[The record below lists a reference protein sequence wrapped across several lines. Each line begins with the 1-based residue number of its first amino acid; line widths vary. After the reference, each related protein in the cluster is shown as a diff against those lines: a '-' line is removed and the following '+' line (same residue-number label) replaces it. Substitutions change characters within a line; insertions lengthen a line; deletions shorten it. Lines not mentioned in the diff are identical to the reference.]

1 MTNEERE
8 LAVKV
13 AKEMV
18 SDAMSQLADDTMGF
32 SEMLWDERPE
42 GIEDETFEEMLTV
55 FDEVVAE
62 AREILGV

>member
-1 MTNEERE
+1 VTNEERE

>member
-1 MTNEERE
+1 VTNEERE
-8 LAVKV
+8 LAVKM

>member
-1 MTNEERE
+1 VTNEERE

-18 SDAMSQLADDTMGF
+18 SDAMFQLADDTMGF
-32 SEMLWDERPE
+32 SEMLWGERPE

>member
-1 MTNEERE
+1 VTNEERE

-62 AREILGV
+62 AREILG